1 MPAAADSHYT
11 RNTQKELEIIRMDAV
26 QVLKALER
34 ERKLLEDFICLSE
47 EQLLLLDDE
56 NIDAVNSLLQRRAD
70 LMMELTAIEATLG
83 TWITQIRTDP
93 SITAAMMHELRAVND
108 EIVSMANHIVEI
120 DEQTHE
126 RLDMIKQKARHGL
139 QDLDRGG
146 RALHVYADTYKRE

>member
-1 MPAAADSHYT
+1 MMDSE
-11 RNTQKELEIIRMDAV
+11 K
-26 QVLKALER
+26 VLQALER

-47 EQLLLLDDE
+47 EQLVLLEQE
-56 NIDAVNSLLQRRAD
+56 NIDAVNSLLERRAD

-93 SITAAMMHELRAVND
+93 SVTPEMMRELRAVND

-126 RLDMIKQKARHGL
+126 RLDMIKQKARREL

-146 RALHVYADTYKRE
+146 RALRVYADAYKPLRGQ

>member
-1 MPAAADSHYT
+1 MDSV
-11 RNTQKELEIIRMDAV
+11 K
-26 QVLKALER
+26 VLKALER
-34 ERKLLEDFICLSE
+34 ERELLENFICLSE

-56 NIDAVNSLLQRRAD
+56 NIEAVNSLLQKRAD

-93 SITAAMMHELRAVND
+93 SVTAEMMHELRLVND
-108 EIVSMANHIVEI
+108 EIVNMANHIVEI

-126 RLDMIKQKARHGL
+126 RLDAIKRKARGEL

-146 RALHVYADTYKRE
+146 RALQLYADTSRPEPLNKHPLKG